1 MKINYNKYLHKNL
14 INVLKD
20 VLIDVQTHGLKEGH
34 HLYISFLTMNSGV
47 VISDILKDQ
56 FPKDMTI
63 VIQYEY
69 WNLNIEDD
77 LFEISLSFNNVR
89 ENLIIPFNSVISFAD
104 PYADF
109 ALKLLYKDDLNKNN
123 KIVKKK
129 EIKNNVIDFKN
140 FKKLV

>member
-20 VLIDVQTHGLKEGH
+20 VLLDVQTHGLKEGH
-34 HLYISFLTMNSGV
+34 HLYISFLTTDSEI
-47 VISDILKDQ
+47 VISKILKQQ
-56 FPKDMTI
+56 FPKEMTI

-69 WNLNIEDD
+69 WNLKIKKD
-77 LFEISLSFNNVR
+77 LFEICLSFNNIR

-109 ALKLLYKDDLNKNN
+109 GLKLLHKVDPSDDNKT
-123 KIVKKK
+123 
-129 EIKNNVIDFKN
+129 EIKNEIKDNVIN
-140 FKKLV
+140 FNNFRKD